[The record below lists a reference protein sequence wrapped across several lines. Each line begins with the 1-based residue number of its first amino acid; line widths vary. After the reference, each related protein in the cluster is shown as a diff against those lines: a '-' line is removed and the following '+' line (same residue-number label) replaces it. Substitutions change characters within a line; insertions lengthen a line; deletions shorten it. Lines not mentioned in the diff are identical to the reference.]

1 MFATEISDQQ
11 KSDLMKHE
19 QEIQKINFFSQISN
33 ALKTKNYLKY
43 LQRISDE
50 LDLRFIVLVLNRHV
64 LNEKFNNTW

>member
-1 MFATEISDQQ
+1 MSATEISDQQ

-19 QEIQKINFFSQISN
+19 QEIQTINFFSQISN

-64 LNEKFNNTW
+64 LNEKFNTW